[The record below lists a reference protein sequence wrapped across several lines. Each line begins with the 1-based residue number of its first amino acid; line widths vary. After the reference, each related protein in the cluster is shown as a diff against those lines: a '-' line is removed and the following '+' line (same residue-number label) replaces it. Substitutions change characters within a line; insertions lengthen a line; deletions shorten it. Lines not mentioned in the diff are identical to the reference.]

1 MSVLF
6 AQGDA
11 TRLPL
16 ESQSV
21 DLVVGSPPYADARL
35 YLEDGRDLGISR
47 DQFEWVDWMLA
58 VTAEALRVTRGAV
71 IWVCAG
77 VTRDRNYWP
86 CCEGLL
92 WEAHKRGWLSE
103 RPVYWHR
110 VGIPG
115 SGGDQWFR
123 ADVEYCL
130 AFKRAEKFPWSD
142 NTACGHPPKWAP
154 GGAMSNRMAS
164 GKRVNAF
171 GVGGKKMNGRRAD
184 GSAATREKAFS
195 VSSRNPD
202 AVANPGNYLEVA
214 DDQSSS
220 VIRVQAGGGR
230 LGHPIAHENEAP
242 YPEAVPEF
250 FIKSLC
256 PPGGIVCD
264 PFSGSGTT
272 AATAERLGR
281 RAVGF
286 DLRLSQCRLG
296 RRRVD
301 RPHAPVVRASAADVA
316 LPLFRDG

>member
-47 DQFEWVDWMLA
+47 DQFAWVDWMLA

-171 GVGGKKMNGRRAD
+171 GVRRD
-184 GSAATREKAFS
+184 GVRIGATRSYGKRYTEEAPAHAS
-195 VSSRNPD
+195 ALAGDDRE
-202 AVANPGNYLEVA
+202 AIANPGSLLHTN
-214 DDQSSS
+214 
-220 VIRVQAGGGR
+220 AGGR
-230 LGHPIAHENEAP
+230 NLGHPIAHENEAP